1 MLRHPDLPNLLV
13 DDLGGLFRTTK
24 NGDILPRNAHLKF
37 PGYKRVKVGGKL
49 HYVHRLV
56 AQTYLPNPHNLTEVN
71 HINGDKADNR
81 VCNLEWVSREQ
92 NMQHA
97 VLMGLLKPSPPP
109 KKTWEI
115 LHMESGATFITH
127 DLHLTSEDFGV
138 KYGSLWATLKY
149 TSTKLPIKLMGVVD
163 ETSEGV

>member
-1 MLRHPDLPNLLV
+1 MLRHPDFPNLLV
-13 DDLGGLFRTTK
+13 NDLGELFRTSK
-24 NGDILPRNAHLKF
+24 NGEILPRTAHRHNL
-37 PGYKRVKVGGKL
+37 GYRRVKIAGKL

-71 HINGDKADNR
+71 HINGDKSDNR

-92 NMQHA
+92 NMRHA
-97 VLMGLLKPSPPP
+97 SENGLMKPSPPS
-109 KKTWEI
+109 KKTWEN
-115 LHMESGATFITH
+115 LHCESGATFITH

-138 KYGSLWATLKY
+138 KYGSLWATLRY

-163 ETSEGV
+163 QPVAS